1 MYHELLDRPIAY
13 HRILARIAG
22 SVSGGV
28 FLSQALYW
36 SKRTTL
42 PDSWFYKT
50 ADEWF
55 DETFLTRREQETV
68 RKRLTAIK
76 VLDEQKRGV
85 PAKLYFRVNL
95 EELERHILKHSE
107 TAGDAGGQ
115 GAVQTSFD
123 KSAKLGSTNPPTLVQ
138 QKRQTNTE
146 TTTETTK
153 RLQRDISSDD
163 EFEEFWAAY
172 PKRPNN
178 PRKKAMAAY
187 RKARNNVSQKQ
198 LLTAVALYA
207 AYMAGE
213 SPKFV
218 AMAAT
223 WLNDERWNCNY
234 EKAADVIQSYNEI
247 KQGSDEDLDKL
258 AAAFPGHVG
267 DRIAAKKLMAE
278 ELSKGATLDALCE
291 AARKYRLYCKGP
303 PYEDRRIAPA
313 MLENWLKFKWREM
326 DGYEFCTVGPDRIK
340 TVRPKKVAA

>member
-1 MYHELLDRPIAY
+1 
-13 HRILARIAG
+13 
-22 SVSGGV
+22 
-28 FLSQALYW
+28 LS
-36 SKRTTL
+36 
-42 PDSWFYKT
+42 D
-50 ADEWF
+50 AD
-55 DETFLTRREQETV
+55 
-68 RKRLTAIK
+68 
-76 VLDEQKRGV
+76 
-85 PAKLYFRVNL
+85 
-95 EELERHILKHSE
+95 
-107 TAGDAGGQ
+107 
-115 GAVQTSFD
+115 
-123 KSAKLGSTNPPTLVQ
+123 
-138 QKRQTNTE
+138 
-146 TTTETTK
+146 
-153 RLQRDISSDD
+153 
-163 EFEEFWAAY
+163 FEEFWSAY

-213 SPKFV
+213 DPKFV

-247 KQGSDEDLDKL
+247 KYGSDEDLDKL

-267 DRIAAKKLMAE
+267 DRITAKKLMAE
-278 ELSKGATLDALCE
+278 ELSKDATLDALCE

>member
-115 GAVQTSFD
+115 EAVQTSFD
-123 KSAKLGSTNPPTLVQ
+123 KSAKLGSTNPPTLVP

-146 TTTETTK
+146 TTTETTC
-153 RLQRDISSDD
+153 
-163 EFEEFWAAY
+163 EEPPLAI
-172 PKRPNN
+172 
-178 PRKKAMAAY
+178 
-187 RKARNNVSQKQ
+187 V
-198 LLTAVALYA
+198 AV
-207 AYMAGE
+207 
-213 SPKFV
+213 P
-218 AMAAT
+218 
-223 WLNDERWNCNY
+223 
-234 EKAADVIQSYNEI
+234 
-247 KQGSDEDLDKL
+247 
-258 AAAFPGHVG
+258 
-267 DRIAAKKLMAE
+267 
-278 ELSKGATLDALCE
+278 
-291 AARKYRLYCKGP
+291 
-303 PYEDRRIAPA
+303 APA
-313 MLENWLKFKWREM
+313 IPHTPQTACDIAQEIFPMLLFKRS
-326 DGYEFCTVGPDRIK
+326 K
-340 TVRPKKVAA
+340 NS